1 MPGFRAVF
9 PVARMLLFQLSSNHE
24 RAVRVPG
31 PLAAPAVE
39 TGGRQCER
47 TPRFEQRARSGPGE
61 GKVSRAAIV
70 QDEHCQDEELVNQYA
85 ALVKR
90 IARHVLS
97 RLPASVHLDDLV
109 QAGLIGLMEAARL
122 YDPSQGASFE
132 TYATIR
138 VRGAM
143 LDELRRNDWSPR
155 SLSKRVRQLSEAA
168 REIENRRGRPATAQE
183 IAAHLGLSLDE
194 YHQWVLDASNQ
205 NFFSLDSLEEF
216 DGAPNPGAD
225 STYRSVEN
233 DRRRLFLVEAI
244 GSLSEREQIV
254 LSLYYDKDLTLKEI
268 GEVLGVSES
277 RVCQIHGEAA
287 VRLKSRMSSW
297 R

>member
-1 MPGFRAVF
+1 M
-9 PVARMLLFQLSSNHE
+9 
-24 RAVRVPG
+24 
-31 PLAAPAVE
+31 
-39 TGGRQCER
+39 
-47 TPRFEQRARSGPGE
+47 
-61 GKVSRAAIV
+61 SRAAV
-70 QDEHCQDEELVNQYA
+70 VRDKHREEEELINRYA
-85 ALVKR
+85 MLVKR

-97 RLPASVHLDDLV
+97 GLPASVHLDDLI
-109 QAGLIGLMEAARL
+109 QAGLIGLMEAVRL
-122 YDPSQGASFE
+122 YDPSRGASFE

-168 REIENRRGRPATAQE
+168 CAIENRKGRAATAQE
-183 IAAHLGLSLDE
+183 IADNLGLSLDE
-194 YHQWVLDASNQ
+194 YHQWVLDASHQ
-205 NFFSLDSLEEF
+205 NFVSLDNLGELDS
-216 DGAPNPGAD
+216 APVAGAD

-233 DRRRLFLVEAI
+233 DRRRTFLVEAI

-254 LSLYYDKDLTLKEI
+254 LSLYYDKDMTMKEI

-277 RVCQIHGEAA
+277 RVCQIHAEAA
-287 VRLKSRMSSW
+287 VRLQSRMGGW